1 MVRGCEVA
9 PSSSVRHVALRLPGP
24 LGMVLKKRQAV
35 MLGCGLWVQDGSRL
49 LFRLSRGARPPL
61 LLSFAFFFH
70 QFTSIHQNNSSELNN
85 ETTVPAHVSPRV
97 GLSSAE
103 TCPVTRIEREHDEG
117 EEGVDVGL

>member
-35 MLGCGLWVQDGSRL
+35 MLGCGLWAQDGSRL

-61 LLSFAFFFH
+61 LSFPSPFSFINLH
-70 QFTSIHQNNSSELNN
+70 QYIKII
-85 ETTVPAHVSPRV
+85 PAN
-97 GLSSAE
+97 
-103 TCPVTRIEREHDEG
+103 
-117 EEGVDVGL
+117 